1 MCAGGGKGDSC
12 AGDSGSALML
22 EVVTP
27 QRQFDPRVVQIG
39 VVSYGPRRC
48 ATKGVPA
55 IYTRVENYISWILDT
70 VVM

>member
-1 MCAGGGKGDSC
+1 
-12 AGDSGSALML
+12 ML